1 MFSQIIKVSLMNL
14 SNIGSRKGVAS
25 VIVVGIGGVV
35 TVLCAILAMANGF
48 QGALLDAGAPDRVV
62 LLREG
67 STGEMTSGISTQEFA
82 IVESM
87 DGVVAI
93 SGEVYTVADIPKRST
108 GTPANLIVRG
118 VSPAS
123 FDVRPEVQIIEGRQL
138 RQGLNE
144 IIVGVKA
151 RAEFANTNLN
161 DEIEIRNA
169 GWRVVGIFEA
179 DGSAYESE
187 IWVDNVVAQ
196 SAFRRSGYSS
206 GRIRLE
212 SIDIIDE
219 FKAKVEDDPRL
230 QLTIIREEDFLSD
243 TAEALN
249 TLIRSFAIVVA
260 TIMAIGAL
268 FAALNT
274 MYIAVSVRTVEIA
287 TLRAI
292 GFGITPVLFSVLLEA
307 VVLAMIGGALG
318 GLVTYVVFNGF
329 TVSTLNPGAFS
340 QIAFDFRV
348 SADILLT
355 GLVWAVVIGMFGGIF
370 PAFRAAEL
378 PITVALRGE

>member
-1 MFSQIIKVSLMNL
+1 MNL